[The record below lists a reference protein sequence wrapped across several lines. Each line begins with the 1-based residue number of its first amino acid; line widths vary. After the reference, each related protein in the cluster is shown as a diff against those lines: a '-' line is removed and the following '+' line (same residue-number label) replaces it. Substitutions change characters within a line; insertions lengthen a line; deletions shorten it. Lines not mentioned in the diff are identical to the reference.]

1 VSRMQNQ
8 HEGSASAP
16 GRPLTI
22 TTSGMMSPM
31 TGRRGV
37 PLSVPLPFLLTGVCA
52 AALFG
57 FLLPWLIPQAIQ
69 DPGFPHVLALV
80 HLVTLGWL
88 TMTIMGASFQL
99 VPVIVVTPLRTTRF
113 IRYQYPAYV
122 SGVVLLLSGFWWMQ
136 PWLLATGG
144 TVIVLAITHYV
155 VILAVTFRQA
165 TRRPL
170 TVRFLVAS
178 LVYLC
183 LVVSL
188 GLTAALDFQFGF
200 LGAAFDRLLLTHITL
215 GVVGWL
221 STTLI
226 GVSYTLV
233 RLFALAHTH
242 ADRLGKVIFV
252 LLNLSIVLLAL
263 GFILSWQPIILVGG
277 GILVA
282 TAWSFAYDYW
292 RMLRVRHRKLLDVT
306 QHHSSAAV
314 VSFAG
319 VVPGGVATVL
329 FGWGQPRV
337 LVALALFA
345 LVGWVGQSTIGY
357 LYKIVP
363 FLIWHERYG
372 PLVGREHV
380 PLMREMIS
388 QRWAA
393 VSWWLIN
400 IGLLGAVLS
409 AWEGWILPAQVASGL
424 LGTGFVF
431 AAGNITGVVL
441 HLRKR

>member
-1 VSRMQNQ
+1 
-8 HEGSASAP
+8 
-16 GRPLTI
+16 
-22 TTSGMMSPM
+22 
-31 TGRRGV
+31 
-37 PLSVPLPFLLTGVCA
+37 LLTGAGA

-57 FLLPWLIPQAIQ
+57 LLLPWLIPQAIQ
-69 DPGFPHVLALV
+69 VPGFPHVLALV
-80 HLVTLGWL
+80 HLATLGWL
-88 TMTIMGASFQL
+88 TMTIMGASLQL
-99 VPVIVVTPLRTTRF
+99 VPVIVVAPLRATRF
-113 IRYQYPAYV
+113 IRYQYPMYV
-122 SGVVLLLSGFWWMQ
+122 SGVVLLLGGFWWMQ
-136 PWLLATGG
+136 PWLMVIGG
-144 TVIVLAITHYV
+144 TVIVLAIIHYS

-165 TRRPL
+165 TTRPL
-170 TVRFLVAS
+170 TMRFLVAS

-183 LVVSL
+183 LVLSL

-200 LGAAFDRLLLTHITL
+200 LGTAFDQLLLTHITL

-221 STTLI
+221 STTLM

-233 RLFALAHTH
+233 RLFALAHAH

-263 GFILSWQPIILVGG
+263 GFILSWQPIIFVGG

-282 TAWSFAYDYW
+282 TAWLFAYDYW
-292 RMLRVRHRKLLDVT
+292 RMLRVRHRKLLDIT

-314 VSFAG
+314 VYFAG
-319 VVPGGVATVL
+319 VVPGGVAVVL

-372 PLVGREHV
+372 PHVGREHV

-388 QRWAA
+388 QRWA
-393 VSWWLIN
+393 VISWWLIN
-400 IGLLGAVLS
+400 SGILGAALS

-424 LGTGFVF
+424 LGAGLVL
-431 AAGNITGVVL
+431 AAGNITGGAL
-441 HLRKR
+441 HLRKG

>member
-1 VSRMQNQ
+1 
-8 HEGSASAP
+8 
-16 GRPLTI
+16 
-22 TTSGMMSPM
+22 M
-31 TGRRGV
+31 TQQAATWRAMADTV
-37 PLSVPLPFLLTGVCA
+37 LDVLSVPLPFLLTGACA

-57 FLLPWLIPQAIQ
+57 LLLPWIIPQAIQ
-69 DPGFPHVLALV
+69 APGYPHVLVLV

-99 VPVIVVTPLRTTRF
+99 VPVIVVAPLRATRF
-113 IRYQYPAYV
+113 IRYQYPVYV
-122 SGVVLLLSGFWWMQ
+122 SGVVLLLCGFWWMR
-136 PWLLATGG
+136 PWLMAIGG
-144 TVIVLAITHYV
+144 IVIVLAITHYV

-165 TRRPL
+165 TTRPL
-170 TVRFLVAS
+170 TVRFLVAA
-178 LVYLC
+178 LIYLC

-233 RLFALAHTH
+233 RLFALAHAH
-242 ADRLGKVIFV
+242 SDRLGKVIFV
-252 LLNLSIVLLAL
+252 LLNLSIVMLAL
-263 GFILSWQPIILVGG
+263 GFTLSWQPIILVGG

-282 TAWSFAYDYW
+282 TSWLFAYDYW
-292 RMLRVRHRKLLDVT
+292 QMLRVRHRKLLDVS

-314 VSFAG
+314 VYFAS
-319 VVPGGVATVL
+319 VVPGGVAAVL
-329 FGWGQPRV
+329 FGWEQPTV
-337 LVALALFA
+337 LMALALFA

-380 PLMREMIS
+380 PLMRELMS
-388 QRWAA
+388 QRWATL
-393 VSWWLIN
+393 SWWLIN
-400 IGLLGAVLS
+400 SGILGTALS
-409 AWEGWILPAQVASGL
+409 AWWGWILPTQVASGL
-424 LGTGFVF
+424 LGAGFVL

-441 HLRKR
+441 HLRKG

>member
-1 VSRMQNQ
+1 MSRMQNQ

-37 PLSVPLPFLLTGVCA
+37 PLSVPLPFLLTGAGA

-57 FLLPWLIPQAIQ
+57 LLLPWIIPQAIQ
-69 DPGFPHVLALV
+69 APGFPHVLALV

-122 SGVVLLLSGFWWMQ
+122 SGFWWMQ

-165 TRRPL
+165 TTRPL

-252 LLNLSIVLLAL
+252 LLNLSIAMLAL

-431 AAGNITGVVL
+431 ASGNITGVVL

>member
-1 VSRMQNQ
+1 MQNQ
-8 HEGSASAP
+8 NEGSASAP

-22 TTSGMMSPM
+22 TTSGMMSSM

-37 PLSVPLPFLLTGVCA
+37 PLSVPLPFLLTGAGA

-57 FLLPWLIPQAIQ
+57 LLLPWLIPQAIQ
-69 DPGFPHVLALV
+69 VPGFPHVLALV
-80 HLVTLGWL
+80 HLATLGWL
-88 TMTIMGASFQL
+88 TMTIMGASLQL
-99 VPVIVVTPLRTTRF
+99 VPVIVVAPLRATRF
-113 IRYQYPAYV
+113 IRYQYPMYV
-122 SGVVLLLSGFWWMQ
+122 SGVVLLLGGFWWMQ
-136 PWLLATGG
+136 PWLMVIGG
-144 TVIVLAITHYV
+144 TVIVLAIIHYS

-165 TRRPL
+165 TTRPL
-170 TVRFLVAS
+170 TMRFLVAS

-183 LVVSL
+183 LVLSL

-200 LGAAFDRLLLTHITL
+200 LGTAFDQLLLTHITL

-221 STTLI
+221 STTLM

-233 RLFALAHTH
+233 RLFALAHAH

-263 GFILSWQPIILVGG
+263 GLILSWQPIIFVGG

-282 TAWSFAYDYW
+282 TAWLFAYDYW
-292 RMLRVRHRKLLDVT
+292 RMLRVRHRKLLDIT

-314 VSFAG
+314 VYFAG
-319 VVPGGVATVL
+319 VVPGGVAVVL

-363 FLIWHERYG
+363 FLIWHEGYG
-372 PLVGREHV
+372 PHVGREHV

-388 QRWAA
+388 QRWA
-393 VSWWLIN
+393 VISWWLIN
-400 IGLLGAVLS
+400 SGILGAALS

-424 LGTGFVF
+424 LGAGLVL
-431 AAGNITGVVL
+431 AAGNITGGAL
-441 HLRKR
+441 HLRKG

>member
-1 VSRMQNQ
+1 MSRMQNQ
-8 HEGSASAP
+8 NEGSASPP

-22 TTSGMMSPM
+22 TTRGMMGPM

-37 PLSVPLPFLLTGVCA
+37 PLSVPLPFLLTGACA

-57 FLLPWLIPQAIQ
+57 LLLPWIIPQAIQ
-69 DPGFPHVLALV
+69 APGFPHVLVLV

-88 TMTIMGASFQL
+88 TMTIMGASLQL
-99 VPVIVVTPLRTTRF
+99 VPVIVVAPLRATRF
-113 IRYQYPAYV
+113 IRYQYPMYV
-122 SGVVLLLSGFWWMQ
+122 SGVVLLLGGFWWMQ
-136 PWLLATGG
+136 PWLMVIGG
-144 TVIVLAITHYV
+144 TVIGLAIVHYV
-155 VILAVTFRQA
+155 VILAMTFRRA
-165 TRRPL
+165 TTRPL
-170 TVRFLVAS
+170 TVCFLVAS

-242 ADRLGKVIFV
+242 ADRLGKIIGV
-252 LLNLSIVLLAL
+252 LLNLSIATLAL

-282 TAWSFAYDYW
+282 TAWLFAYDSW
-292 RMLRVRHRKLLDVT
+292 RMLRVRHRKRLDVT
-306 QHHSSAAV
+306 QYHSSTAV
-314 VSFAG
+314 VYFAG
-319 VVPGGVATVL
+319 VVPGGVATVF

-337 LVALALFA
+337 LVVLALFA

-372 PLVGREHV
+372 PLVGRAHV
-380 PLMREMIS
+380 PLMRELIS

-400 IGLLGAVLS
+400 SGLLGTALS
-409 AWEGWILPAQVASGL
+409 AWGGWILPAQVASGL
-424 LGTGFVF
+424 LGAGFVL
-431 AAGNITGVVL
+431 AAGNIIRGAL
-441 HLRKR
+441 HLRKG

>member
-1 VSRMQNQ
+1 
-8 HEGSASAP
+8 
-16 GRPLTI
+16 
-22 TTSGMMSPM
+22 
-31 TGRRGV
+31 
-37 PLSVPLPFLLTGVCA
+37 
-52 AALFG
+52 
-57 FLLPWLIPQAIQ
+57 
-69 DPGFPHVLALV
+69 
-80 HLVTLGWL
+80 
-88 TMTIMGASFQL
+88 
-99 VPVIVVTPLRTTRF
+99 
-113 IRYQYPAYV
+113 
-122 SGVVLLLSGFWWMQ
+122 
-136 PWLLATGG
+136 
-144 TVIVLAITHYV
+144 
-155 VILAVTFRQA
+155 
-165 TRRPL
+165 
-170 TVRFLVAS
+170 
-178 LVYLC
+178 
-183 LVVSL
+183 
-188 GLTAALDFQFGF
+188 
-200 LGAAFDRLLLTHITL
+200 
-215 GVVGWL
+215 VGWL

-252 LLNLSIVLLAL
+252 LLNLSIAMLAL

-292 RMLRVRHRKLLDVT
+292 RMLRFRHRKLLDVT

-431 AAGNITGVVL
+431 ASGNITGVVL

>member
-1 VSRMQNQ
+1 MQNQ
-8 HEGSASAP
+8 NKESASTLRKAP
-16 GRPLTI
+16 TI
-22 TTSGMMSPM
+22 TTSGMMGSL

-37 PLSVPLPFLLTGVCA
+37 PLAVPLPFLLTGAGA

-57 FLLPWLIPQAIQ
+57 LLLPWLIPQAIQ
-69 DPGFPHVLALV
+69 APGFPQVLALV
-80 HLVTLGWL
+80 HLATLGWL
-88 TMTIMGASFQL
+88 TMTIMGASLQL
-99 VPVIVVTPLRTTRF
+99 VPVIVVAPLRATRF
-113 IRYQYPAYV
+113 IRYQYPMYV
-122 SGVVLLLSGFWWMQ
+122 SGVVLLLGGFWWMQ
-136 PWLLATGG
+136 PWLMVIGG
-144 TVIVLAITHYV
+144 TVIVLAIIHYS

-165 TRRPL
+165 TTRPL
-170 TVRFLVAS
+170 TMRFLVAS

-183 LVVSL
+183 LVISL

-200 LGAAFDRLLLTHITL
+200 LGTAFDQLLLTHITL

-221 STTLI
+221 STTLM

-233 RLFALAHTH
+233 RLFALAHAH

-252 LLNLSIVLLAL
+252 LLNLSIVILAL

-282 TAWSFAYDYW
+282 TAWLFAYDYW
-292 RMLRVRHRKLLDVT
+292 RMLRVRHRKLLDIT

-314 VSFAG
+314 VYFAG
-319 VVPGGVATVL
+319 VVPGGVAVVL

-372 PLVGREHV
+372 PRVGREHV

-388 QRWAA
+388 QRWA
-393 VSWWLIN
+393 VISWWLIN
-400 IGLLGAVLS
+400 SGILGTALL
-409 AWEGWILPAQVASGL
+409 AWGGWILPAQVASGL
-424 LGTGFVF
+424 LGAGLVL
-431 AAGNITGVVL
+431 AAGNITGGAL
-441 HLRKR
+441 HLRKG